1 MNNNNLNV
9 DPDELKAAVNIIKKY
24 LIELKNAK
32 EKADNAWEQ
41 CSPNIDK
48 RYLSILNEN
57 KKMNQQNFNKAIED
71 LEYNA
76 NVLNSVADIW
86 KESEQELSSSFK
98 EFNMLFSSLT
108 KANDAIRNISIN
120 DKNKN

>member
-9 DPDELKAAVNIIKKY
+9 DPDELKAAVNIIKKC

-41 CSPNIDK
+41 CTPNIDK